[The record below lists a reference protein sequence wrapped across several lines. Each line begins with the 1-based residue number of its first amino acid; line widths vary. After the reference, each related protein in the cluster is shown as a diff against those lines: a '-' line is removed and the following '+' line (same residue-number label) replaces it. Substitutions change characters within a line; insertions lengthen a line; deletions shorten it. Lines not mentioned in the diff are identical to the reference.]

1 MPYNNNLTGSKV
13 IHGRI
18 LNHYGSMGT
27 LPNNQESKLAE
38 KESNREK
45 NHKARS
51 LVRRIADQKKQREQI
66 LKNKRDE
73 ESQRLI

>member
-45 NHKARS
+45 N
-51 LVRRIADQKKQREQI
+51 
-66 LKNKRDE
+66 N
-73 ESQRLI
+73 